1 MYLTNMLYPKN
12 DSVYPICNA
21 NLISTSHRSRE
32 KNKSDYSISHFV
44 TLLIFLLF
52 DEESMSFDQWSDTN
66 KNILYYTNN

>member
-1 MYLTNMLYPKN
+1 MTRFIRFVMLIWFLLHTE
-12 DSVYPICNA
+12 V
-21 NLISTSHRSRE
+21 E

-44 TLLIFLLF
+44 TLLVYLLF